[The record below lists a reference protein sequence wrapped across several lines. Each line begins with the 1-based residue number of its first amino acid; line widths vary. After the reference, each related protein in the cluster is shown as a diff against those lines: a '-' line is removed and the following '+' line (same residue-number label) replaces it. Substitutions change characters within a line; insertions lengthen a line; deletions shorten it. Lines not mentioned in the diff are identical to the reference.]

1 MKNVMQKIMKNVN
14 NSSNYP
20 DEKVAKKV
28 DTFPEIQ
35 VKEVK

>member
-1 MKNVMQKIMKNVN
+1 MKNIMHKIMKTVN

-20 DEKVAKKV
+20 DENVAKKV